1 MATSNLSFRDVNIT
15 FKKHPVTDDVVVSK
29 DNAAIKQSIV
39 NLVLTNKGERLFNPD
54 YGSDIRSFL
63 FEPLDYA
70 VAGIIKNNMQL
81 SLAKYEPRIKVTSIA
96 CKPNFE
102 DNGID
107 VEMTYEI
114 RGTDVPAVQIEFFL
128 SRTR

>member
-70 VAGIIKNNMQL
+70 VAGIIKNCL
-81 SLAKYEPRIKVTSIA
+81 LYTSPSPRDYA
-96 CKPNFE
+96 
-102 DNGID
+102 
-107 VEMTYEI
+107 
-114 RGTDVPAVQIEFFL
+114 A
-128 SRTR
+128 SRMPSSA